1 MDERSIIRVAN
12 MNTLMRGMVIDV
24 NLDPAKGS
32 ETGKIRP
39 CVIVTNNTYNARVPV
54 IQVVPLTA
62 WSERKAGII
71 TNVVI
76 VPSANNGL
84 SKKSVADCLQTRPID
99 HRARLVTVRG
109 ELENEIMEKVDDA
122 LRLVFDLV

>member
-1 MDERSIIRVAN
+1 

-76 VPSANNGL
+76 VPSTNNGL

-122 LRLVFDLV
+122 LRFVFGLV